1 MDGNVFDANEI
12 GVVRKETG
20 MTENEKFLQRENVR
34 LEGKIEELQRKLQ
47 IAENFN
53 YQMFREKQE
62 LSEYIRNM
70 EGWCRT

>member
-1 MDGNVFDANEI
+1 
-12 GVVRKETG
+12 

-47 IAENFN
+47 IAENIN

-70 EGWCRT
+70 EGWNRP